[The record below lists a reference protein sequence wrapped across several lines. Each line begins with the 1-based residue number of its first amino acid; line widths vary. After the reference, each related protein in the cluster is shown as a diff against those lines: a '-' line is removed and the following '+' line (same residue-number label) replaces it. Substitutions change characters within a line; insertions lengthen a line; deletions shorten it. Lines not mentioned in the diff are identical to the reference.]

1 MDAQKVIEKIL
12 SDAGTEAQKIGQEA
26 RDKQAGEQAGL
37 EQQLG
42 DYRAQTKALA
52 EKAGRDEKSHILAA
66 ARMQIAKEYL
76 AEKRKI
82 LDEVFEQARRRVQ
95 SLPDGEYRGL
105 MAQLMVAA
113 VETGEQEVV
122 IGNKEGRIDDSLLR
136 EVNDKL
142 AASGKGNLKL
152 SQQRQNLAGG
162 FILKRGKIK
171 TNVSIDVLLDR
182 ARKELEIELAGQLFK
197 G

>member
-12 SDAGTEAQKIGQEA
+12 SDAGAEAQKIGQEA
-26 RDKQAGEQAGL
+26 REKQAGEQAGL

-52 EKAGRDEKSHILAA
+52 EKAGKDEKSHILAA

-82 LDEVFEQARRRVQ
+82 LDEVFEQAHRRVQ
-95 SLPDGEYRGL
+95 GLPDGEYR
-105 MAQLMVAA
+105 QLMVHLMLTA

-122 IGNKEGRIDDSLLR
+122 IGNKEGRIDDSLLQ

-152 SQQRQNLAGG
+152 SQQRQNFAGG

-182 ARKELEIELAGQLFK
+182 ARKELEIELAGRLFE

>member
-1 MDAQKVIEKIL
+1 MEAQQVIEKIL
-12 SDAGTEAQKIGQEA
+12 SDAKAEAAKIGQEA

-52 EKAGRDEKSHILAA
+52 EKAGRDEKLHILAA

-105 MAQLMVAA
+105 MAHLMLAA

-136 EVNDKL
+136 EVNGKL
-142 AASGKGNLKL
+142 AACGKGNLRL
-152 SQQRQNLAGG
+152 SQQRRNFAGG

-182 ARKELEIELAGQLFK
+182 ARKELEIELAGQLFE

>member
-12 SDAGTEAQKIGQEA
+12 SDAKAEAAKIDSEV
-26 RDKQAGEQAGL
+26 REKQAGEQAGL
-37 EQQLG
+37 EQQLT

-52 EKAGRDEKSHILAA
+52 EKAGKDEKLHILAA

-105 MAQLMVAA
+105 MVQLMVAA
-113 VETGEQEVV
+113 AETGEQEVV
-122 IGNKEGRIDDSLLR
+122 IGNKESRIDDSLLQ
-136 EVNDKL
+136 EVNGKL
-142 AASGKGNLKL
+142 AASGKGNLRL
-152 SQQRQNLAGG
+152 SEHRQNLAGG

-182 ARKELEIELAGQLFK
+182 ARKELEIELAGRLFA

>member
-12 SDAGTEAQKIGQEA
+12 SDAKAEAQKIMQEA
-26 RDKQAGEQAGL
+26 REKQAGEQAGL
-37 EQQLG
+37 DQQLG

-52 EKAGRDEKSHILAA
+52 EKAGKDEKSHILAA

-82 LDEVFEQARRRVQ
+82 LDEVFEQARRRAQ
-95 SLPDGEYRGL
+95 NLPDGEYRQL
-105 MAQLMVAA
+105 MAHLMLAA

-122 IGNKEGRIDDSLLR
+122 IGSKEGRIDASLIQ
-136 EVNDKL
+136 EVNGKL

-152 SQQRQNLAGG
+152 SEQRQNLAGG

-171 TNVSIDVLLDR
+171 TNVSLDVLLDG
-182 ARKELEIELAGQLFK
+182 ARKELEIELARSLFEN
-197 G
+197 

>member
-26 RDKQAGEQAGL
+26 REKQAGEQAGV

-52 EKAGRDEKSHILAA
+52 EKAGKDEKLHILAA

-82 LDEVFEQARRRVQ
+82 LDEVFEQAHRRVQ
-95 SLPDGEYRGL
+95 SLPDGEYRQL
-105 MAQLMVAA
+105 MAHLMLTA

-122 IGNKEGRIDDSLLR
+122 IGNKEGRIDASLLQ
-136 EVNDKL
+136 EVNDRL

-152 SQQRQNLAGG
+152 SQQRQNFAGG

-182 ARKELEIELAGQLFK
+182 ARKELEIELAGRLFE

>member
-1 MDAQKVIEKIL
+1 MEAQQVIEKIL
-12 SDAGTEAQKIGQEA
+12 SDAKGEAAKIEQEA
-26 RDKQAGEQAGL
+26 REKQAAEQAGL

-52 EKAGRDEKSHILAA
+52 EKAGKDEKAHILAA
-66 ARMQIAKEYL
+66 ARMQIATEYL

-82 LDEVFEQARRRVQ
+82 LDEVFEQARARVQ
-95 SLPDGEYRGL
+95 NLPDGEYRQL
-105 MAQLMVAA
+105 MAHLMLAA
-113 VETGEQEVV
+113 VETAEQEVV
-122 IGNKEGRIDDSLLR
+122 IGNKEGRIDASLIQ
-136 EVNDKL
+136 EVNGKL
-142 AASGKGNLKL
+142 AAGGKGNLKL
-152 SQQRQNLAGG
+152 SEQRQNLAGG

-182 ARKELEIELAGQLFK
+182 ARKELEIELAGQLFE